1 MTTDFNRLY
10 REYYQSVC
18 KYFRKRYKEAEAED
32 LAQETFLRLWAWA
45 GYADSVRNEKA
56 LVFSIAKSVLCDRL
70 RRNDAMNQY
79 IQIDELFE
87 TPSSQSFE
95 KSFEL
100 SQILATLSEEERM
113 VIEMKNMGYK
123 SSEIG
128 KKLGISASAART
140 RLQQVRNKLKNI
152 TDI

>member
-56 LVFSIAKSVLCDRL
+56 LIFSIAKSVLCDRL
-70 RRNDAMNQY
+70 RRNDALNQY

-113 VIEMKNMGYK
+113 GC
-123 SSEIG
+123 
-128 KKLGISASAART
+128 
-140 RLQQVRNKLKNI
+140 
-152 TDI
+152 